1 MSTEQMGTYEK
12 IYFALW
18 ELGQRYGNFVQFR
31 VIGRSHDDR
40 MIPML
45 EIGKGDTCIICLS
58 GVESGDRN
66 LPEYLLSIAKDYC
79 RSYESN
85 WTIGESYEVRKL
97 LDKVRICMIPML
109 NPDSYEICE
118 YGYGAIHNPIH
129 RQMLKMQ
136 DRPVEEY
143 ECNARGIDLRRNF
156 PTNYYHRKR
165 VNQEPASENETRAL
179 ISIFQ
184 EYSSLGLLTF
194 SYSRGKI
201 VYCRQE
207 KGFAYNQKNY
217 RLARH
222 LQKCSGYRLE
232 KGIAAQVAIFGEG
245 MNEAWKKSHI
255 NRRLADNCFG
265 DYYPRTGL
273 DLKQREM
280 ITFCFLSAQGGC
292 ELQLTAHAKGN
303 LNLGND
309 KAFLTRVV
317 LQCLPYLGYP
327 RSLNAIAC
335 INKAAEGVVLLDE
348 KK

>member
-156 PTNYYHRKR
+156 PTNYYQRKR

-194 SYSRGKI
+194 SYSRGRSFTADRRKALPTIRKI
-201 VYCRQE
+201 TDWQ
-207 KGFAYNQKNY
+207 GIY
-217 RLARH
+217 RN
-222 LQKCSGYRLE
+222 
-232 KGIAAQVAIFGEG
+232 VPAIV
-245 MNEAWKKSHI
+245 WKK
-255 NRRLADNCFG
+255 
-265 DYYPRTGL
+265 GL
-273 DLKQREM
+273 QVVRESKKPEQNLRWDLRNSFMRK
-280 ITFCFLSAQGGC
+280 
-292 ELQLTAHAKGN
+292 
-303 LNLGND
+303 
-309 KAFLTRVV
+309 
-317 LQCLPYLGYP
+317 
-327 RSLNAIAC
+327 
-335 INKAAEGVVLLDE
+335 
-348 KK
+348 

>member
-1 MSTEQMGTYEK
+1 ME
-12 IYFALW
+12 I
-18 ELGQRYGNFVQFR
+18 FVQFR

-79 RSYESN
+79 RSYENN

-156 PTNYYHRKR
+156 PTNYYQRKR
-165 VNQEPASENETRAL
+165 SE
-179 ISIFQ
+179 
-184 EYSSLGLLTF
+184 
-194 SYSRGKI
+194 
-201 VYCRQE
+201 
-207 KGFAYNQKNY
+207 
-217 RLARH
+217 
-222 LQKCSGYRLE
+222 SG
-232 KGIAAQVAIFGEG
+232 
-245 MNEAWKKSHI
+245 
-255 NRRLADNCFG
+255 
-265 DYYPRTGL
+265 
-273 DLKQREM
+273 
-280 ITFCFLSAQGGC
+280 
-292 ELQLTAHAKGN
+292 
-303 LNLGND
+303 
-309 KAFLTRVV
+309 
-317 LQCLPYLGYP
+317 
-327 RSLNAIAC
+327 AC
-335 INKAAEGVVLLDE
+335 Q
-348 KK
+348 

>member
-156 PTNYYHRKR
+156 PTNYYQRKR

-184 EYSSLGLLTF
+184 EYSSLIPEGRSFTADRRKALPTI
-194 SYSRGKI
+194 RKI
-201 VYCRQE
+201 TDWQ
-207 KGFAYNQKNY
+207 GIY
-217 RLARH
+217 RN
-222 LQKCSGYRLE
+222 
-232 KGIAAQVAIFGEG
+232 VPAIV
-245 MNEAWKKSHI
+245 WKK
-255 NRRLADNCFG
+255 
-265 DYYPRTGL
+265 GL
-273 DLKQREM
+273 QVVRESKKPEQNLRWDLRNSFMRK
-280 ITFCFLSAQGGC
+280 
-292 ELQLTAHAKGN
+292 
-303 LNLGND
+303 
-309 KAFLTRVV
+309 
-317 LQCLPYLGYP
+317 
-327 RSLNAIAC
+327 
-335 INKAAEGVVLLDE
+335 
-348 KK
+348 